1 MGRLRHCP
9 AGGCRSTDDARGGLE
24 VSPQLRPLLAAL
36 AALILLL
43 VQSALVEVLPQAV
56 PAPAF
61 GILVVLH
68 LALSPRWSLIGQV
81 ALAFL
86 FGYLFDLLA
95 GAPHGTHA
103 LVFTLTV
110 LAAGR
115 LAQHVAVDRVLRRAA
130 VSFVAALVAALA
142 VVTVRALVSR
152 SGGFAGLR
160 WAPIEA
166 AVTGLLGPPVLA
178 LLARIE
184 GKAEK
189 QRIRGGLHRRKAL
202 GGGQLPLG

>member
-1 MGRLRHCP
+1 MRP
-9 AGGCRSTDDARGGLE
+9 ALA
-24 VSPQLRPLLAAL
+24 VLAAL
-36 AALILLL
+36 VLLL
-43 VQSALVEVLPQAV
+43 VQSALVQVLPQSV
-56 PAPAF
+56 PPPAF

-68 LALSPRWSLIGQV
+68 LGLSPRWSLIGQV

-103 LVFTLTV
+103 LVYTVTV
-110 LAAGR
+110 LAVGR
-115 LAQHVAVDRVLRRAA
+115 LAQHMSVARVLPRMAA
-130 VSFVAALVAALA
+130 CFLAALLAALA
-142 VVTVRALVSR
+142 VVTIRAMVSR

-166 AVTGLLGPPVLA
+166 LVTALLGPPVLA

-184 GKAEK
+184 GKIEK
-189 QRIRGGLHRRKAL
+189 QRVRGGLHRRKAL

>member
-1 MGRLRHCP
+1 M
-9 AGGCRSTDDARGGLE
+9 
-24 VSPQLRPLLAAL
+24 RPFFAVLTAL
-36 AALILLL
+36 VLLL
-43 VQSALVEVLPQAV
+43 LQSALVQVLPQAV

-68 LALSPRWSLIGQV
+68 LGLSPRWSLIGQV
-81 ALAFL
+81 AMAFL

-103 LVFTLTV
+103 LVYTLTV
-110 LAAGR
+110 LAVGR
-115 LAQHVAVDRVLRRAA
+115 LGQHIAVDRLLPRAA
-130 VSFVAALVAALA
+130 ASVVVALVGALA
-142 VVTVRALVSR
+142 VVTVRAMVSR

-166 AVTGLLGPPVLA
+166 VITGLLGPPVLA

-184 GKAEK
+184 GKIGK
-189 QRIRGGLHRRKAL
+189 QRVRGGLHRRKAM